1 MSELEFIKGI
11 GKATI
16 DKLNKLEIY
25 SVDDLIT
32 YYPFRYEVLKKTS
45 LNDEHSVITGTI
57 ETIPTLNYFRRI
69 NKLSFKLE
77 TDNKLINV
85 VIFNRG
91 FLKEHLIVGK
101 IITLI
106 GKYEQE
112 KNMFTASDIKLIDIG
127 DSTHIMPIYHKVK
140 GLTDKNINK
149 YINLALEREYVI
161 DYIPDKIIDK
171 YKFLPKKESLNLI
184 HNPSNNVKLKEA
196 LIRSKY
202 EELFLFMLKINELK
216 NKNSINNIGY
226 SKEIDL
232 EKINKFIDTLP
243 FTLTEDQ
250 FKTLDEIFDDLK
262 SSERM
267 NRLVQ
272 GDVGS
277 GKTIVAIISMYAMH
291 LNNYQS
297 ALMAPTE
304 ILAHQHYENMINL
317 FKDYDINIKE
327 ILGSTPKKDKE
338 IIKEELKQGKIDMII
353 GTHALLEET
362 IEFNNLGLII
372 TDEQHRFG
380 VNQRSSLRNKGNMPD
395 VLYLSATPIPR
406 TYALTIYGDMDI
418 SSIRVMPRAKRT
430 IDTTLTTSKN
440 IKSVLDIIYEELKNK
455 HQIYIVAP
463 LIDDEDESSDSVVN
477 LKEKFERAFSKVA
490 KIEMLHG
497 KMTTDEKDKVMCDFK
512 NGKIDILI
520 STTVIEV
527 GVDVANA
534 TTMVIFDAYRFGLSQ
549 LHQLRGRIGRNELNN
564 HCILISDRE
573 TERLKILTETDDGFK
588 ISEEDFKLRG
598 AGDIFGLRQSGQI
611 GFNLADET
619 RDFNILLRANEDAA
633 RFINDKLYL
642 EDNYKFLWKIIENS
656 MNLN

>member
-32 YYPFRYEVLKKTS
+32 YYPFRYEVLKKTN

-69 NKLSFKLE
+69 NKLSFKVE

-91 FLKEHLIVGK
+91 FLKDHLVVGK
-101 IITLI
+101 TITLI

-232 EKINKFIDTLP
+232 EKINSFINSLP
-243 FTLTEDQ
+243 FSLTEDQ

-338 IIKEELKQGKIDMII
+338 KIKEKLKQGKIDMII

-418 SSIRVMPRAKRT
+418 SI
-430 IDTTLTTSKN
+430 
-440 IKSVLDIIYEELKNK
+440 IKSKPKGRKEVITMVKDNSEITEVLTRIKKELDQD
-455 HQIYIVAP
+455 HQVYIVSP
-463 LIDDEDESSDSVVN
+463 LIDNEESEDEDIKKLER
-477 LKEKFERAFSKVA
+477 KFKLAFKN
-490 KIEMLHG
+490 KNIGILHG
-497 KMTTDEKDKVMCDFK
+497 KMTPKEKDDIMKK
-512 NGKIDILI
+512 YQEHKIDILI

-527 GVDVANA
+527 GVDVKNA
-534 TTMVIFDAYRFGLSQ
+534 TMIVIFDAYKFGLAT
-549 LHQLRGRIGRNELNN
+549 LHQLRGRVGRNDLQSY
-564 HCILISDRE
+564 CILVTNRE
-573 TERLKILTETDDGFK
+573 TKRLDIMEKVSDGFELA
-588 ISEEDFKLRG
+588 EEDFKLRG
-598 AGDIFGLRQSGQI
+598 SGDLFGTKQHGDMNFKI
-611 GFNLADET
+611 ANLTKDY
-619 RDFNILLRANEDAA
+619 NILLEAKEDSNN
-633 RFINDKLYL
+633 ILK
-642 EDNYKFLWKIIENS
+642 EIDNYPLLKGILKESINKD
-656 MNLN
+656 

>member
-32 YYPFRYEVLKKTS
+32 YYPFRYEVLKKTN

-69 NKLSFKLE
+69 NKLSFKVE

-91 FLKEHLIVGK
+91 FLKDHLVVGK
-101 IITLI
+101 TITLI

-232 EKINKFIDTLP
+232 EKINSFINSLP
-243 FTLTEDQ
+243 FSLTEDQ

-338 IIKEELKQGKIDMII
+338 KIKEELKQGKIDMII

-418 SSIRVMPRAKRT
+418 SI
-430 IDTTLTTSKN
+430 
-440 IKSVLDIIYEELKNK
+440 IKSKPKGRKEVITMVKDNSEITEVLTRIKKELDQD
-455 HQIYIVAP
+455 HQVYIVSP
-463 LIDDEDESSDSVVN
+463 LIDNEESEDEDIKKLER
-477 LKEKFERAFSKVA
+477 KFKLAFKN
-490 KIEMLHG
+490 KNIGILHG
-497 KMTTDEKDKVMCDFK
+497 KMTPKEKDDIMKK
-512 NGKIDILI
+512 YQEHKIDILI

-527 GVDVANA
+527 GVDVKNA
-534 TTMVIFDAYRFGLSQ
+534 TMIVIFDAYKFGLAT
-549 LHQLRGRIGRNELNN
+549 LHQLRGRVGRNDLQSY
-564 HCILISDRE
+564 CILVTNRE
-573 TERLKILTETDDGFK
+573 TKRLDIMEKVSDGFELA
-588 ISEEDFKLRG
+588 EEDFKLRG
-598 AGDIFGLRQSGQI
+598 SGDLFGTKQHGDMNFKI
-611 GFNLADET
+611 ANLTKDY
-619 RDFNILLRANEDAA
+619 NILLEAKEDSNN
-633 RFINDKLYL
+633 ILK
-642 EDNYKFLWKIIENS
+642 EIDNYPLLKGILKESINKD
-656 MNLN
+656 

>member
-406 TYALTIYGDMDI
+406 TYALTIYGDMDV
-418 SSIRVMPRAKRT
+418 SSIKTMPGGRLDV
-430 IDTTLTTSKN
+430 ITS
-440 IKSVLDIIYEELKNK
+440 IKKTKEIKDVLDMMSKELSCN
-455 HQIYIVAP
+455 HQVYVIAP
-463 LIDDEDESSDSVVN
+463 LIEESDKSDLDSVYEIEAN
-477 LKEKFERAFSKVA
+477 MKKAFKD
-490 KIEMLHG
+490 KYNIGILHG
-497 KMTTDEKDKVMCDFK
+497 KLTNEEKDIVMDKFK
-512 NGKIDILI
+512 NNDIQILI
-520 STTVIEV
+520 STTVVEV

-534 TTMVIFDAYRFGLSQ
+534 TLMVIYDAYRFGLSA
-549 LHQLRGRIGRNELNN
+549 LHQLRGRVGRNNIQSY
-564 HCILISDRE
+564 CVLISDRE
-573 TERLKILTETDDGFK
+573 TERLNVLVNTNDGFK
-588 ISEEDFKLRG
+588 VSEEDFKMRG
-598 AGDIFGLRQSGQI
+598 SGDLFGYRQSG
-611 GFNLADET
+611 DMV
-619 RDFNILLRANEDAA
+619 FNIADLKKDFDILLKA
-633 RFINDKLYL
+633 RDDSMEFLKLDDTKYDYIKGL
-642 EDNYKFLWKIIENS
+642 IYKAG
-656 MNLN
+656 NLD